1 MGSWRRPEPD
11 HDPAAWPGFCTKKG
25 PETRSGPSQTGRLH
39 VWETQGAGSAGPL
52 FLLRCSTN
60 ALKIGIP
67 WAIGNQFLPMLL
79 CALCIARCE
88 ACRPQGICHFFRCFC
103 TDFRHLSCFS
113 QVQALEK
120 RAKSPTSGPRTP
132 RDAGFRHA
140 TGAVAVP
147 APSWRGAKR
156 RGHPEGGDAG
166 WPRPCGARHDD
177 GKVGGASPGRWYQN
191 LLSATLRTRKSRNTA
206 MRLEWRSSSA

>member
-11 HDPAAWPGFCTKKG
+11 HDPAAGPGFCTKKG

-88 ACRPQGICHFFRCFC
+88 ACRAQGIRHFFRCFC

-113 QVQALEK
+113 QVQGLEK
-120 RAKSPTSGPRTP
+120 RVISPISGPRTP
-132 RDAGFRHA
+132 ATPVSGAPRVPSQPPRRHGEA
-140 TGAVAVP
+140 RSTVAIQGAAP
-147 APSWRGAKR
+147 LDGHAPSGLAMTMVRFV
-156 RGHPEGGDAG
+156 
-166 WPRPCGARHDD
+166 AR
-177 GKVGGASPGRWYQN
+177 KPGRWPQN